1 MHYQIDTSYTIV
13 KSVCHYFI
21 ATTVADDL
29 PTSPSD
35 KSLSLAELFCQSMT
49 VGAAYASL
57 MAKLGSVLK
66 KGELPTLKIALT
78 SQLTVPSVKVQKKLR
93 KVIESAKTS
102 DDLLIKLEPSSCCNW
117 LDTDLLEALACG
129 SSQPATYE
137 LIKAYKAFLYSK
149 KLDEVL
155 FKSKVQKPYAN
166 KVGAKIDMDPIEITI
181 GILLKRRGDLEN
193 VILNL
198 GKGIVNID
206 HVKQGCVEIVC
217 SIPARSSF
225 VAYKNALTNRHKFR
239 TISLLYLTYNDHPSI
254 YDPWLFDL
262 EGHSIKGKEV
272 FHEYEGN

>member
-1 MHYQIDTSYTIV
+1 MCY
-13 KSVCHYFI
+13 CFI

-57 MAKLGSVLK
+57 MSKLGSFLK
-66 KGELPTLKIALT
+66 KDELPSLKRALT
-78 SQLTVPSVKVQKKLR
+78 SQLTVPGVKVQKNFR

-102 DDLLIKLEPSSCCNW
+102 DDLLDKLERSSCCNW

-129 SSQPATYE
+129 SSQPTARE

-149 KLDEVL
+149 KLNEVL

-166 KVGAKIDMDPIEITI
+166 KVGAKIDMNPNEITI
-181 GILLKRRGDLEN
+181 GILLQRRGDLEN

-198 GKGIVNID
+198 GKGKVKID

-217 SIPARSSF
+217 SIQTHCSF
-225 VAYKNALTNRHKFR
+225 IVYKNALHNRHKFH
-239 TISLLYLTYNDHPSI
+239 TINLLCLTCDHHPGI

-262 EGHSIKGKEV
+262 EEHSIKRKEV
-272 FHEYEGN
+272 FHEYEGD